1 MLSARNRAQYAEQLF
16 RLTVATSE
24 IIECVK
30 HFKHLS
36 KNTAKYVVLDKDYIG
51 GEYNE
56 LRLRI
61 ARILREIYLHRETEE
76 ASKEIDLAEE
86 VETVSR

>member
-1 MLSARNRAQYAEQLF
+1 MLSARKRAQYAEQIF
-16 RLTVATSE
+16 RLRVAASE
-24 IIECVK
+24 NVECVK
-30 HFKHLS
+30 HFKHLR
-36 KNTAKYVVLDKDYIG
+36 KNTAKYVVSYNDYIC

-76 ASKEIDLAEE
+76 VSKEIDLAEE

>member
-1 MLSARNRAQYAEQLF
+1 
-16 RLTVATSE
+16 
-24 IIECVK
+24 
-30 HFKHLS
+30 
-36 KNTAKYVVLDKDYIG
+36 VVLDKDYIG